1 MSRNSNCL
9 NVFLTLCFFFFLLL
23 PLNLLFWDWWGL
35 FFFFFFESILH
46 FQFVVYFLSQFTV
59 DVSAAANLFAGL
71 S

>member
-1 MSRNSNCL
+1 ML
-9 NVFLTLCFFFFLLL
+9 FFSSSSFKPSVL
-23 PLNLLFWDWWGL
+23 GL
-35 FFFFFFESILH
+35 VGLGFFFFFFESILH